1 MGNIETMFLKN
12 ISAFAA
18 KHQVYSHGL
27 AIVAGGFIYALALPA
42 IAQNLVVNGNFTNNA
57 TAFVTWP
64 GYVGSGS
71 DPTNV
76 PGWTQVSGSAGGYG
90 VNGAG
95 TVTSVFGP
103 ASTGGNT
110 FLFIQ
115 ASSTKELAQNLPTLL
130 TNTTYTLSFQAA
142 ARNGESGN
150 VFMVQIGDQNGSF
163 VTSGGIA
170 ANNTVFQYF
179 TYIFTTPASFNGV
192 PCIQLYNLNP
202 ATGHSVDFT
211 AVSVQAG
218 LGTNDAPPALAVFV
232 PLSGDWNVPSY
243 WNGGV
248 VPGTSQSPDIL
259 NGSVITVDSSVG
271 TCASLYV
278 GQGNQTPSGTVL
290 FRPGA
295 TLTAANIFL
304 GRDGTNFGQFNQ
316 SGGVLT
322 VNGVVSVG
330 DATGGGTGASGNYNF
345 SGGTVK
351 LSNPNGTVMVG
362 NQGLGQM
369 LMAGQAVLSTP
380 AVVVG
385 AAAGAAGSQLF
396 QWGGTIYASNLTIGA
411 TGVSNCSF
419 TISSGV
425 TSWTGTLLVNGDLK
439 AQGSQFLLQ
448 DTAVGG
454 VGLQVG
460 GAGKLRLEMDAQG
473 FSPIR
478 IPNAQF
484 GIAPGSQLAVDGSCY
499 MRWLA
504 QPGTFPLILHAGY
517 ADQAQFA
524 ATNVT
529 LTGFGDLTASLSY
542 QSNALN
548 LVLSAP
554 AGGAARVG
562 GGLLCE
568 YWEVP
573 ITVNPGVAGR
583 TLAAPLSALPS
594 FTNSLVVTHPIFG
607 RVVTN
612 IDLTQRRRD
621 TNYFMRF
628 SGSLSVPTNGSYTLY
643 LNSADGSRLWLD
655 GNLVV
660 NNDGVHAPAEVST
673 VTNLSAGMHALVI
686 GYFQTADAQV
696 LNASWAGPGF
706 AKQPIPSSALSLSGL
721 TNLSVRQPVY
731 QNIVQDSTAVYNY
744 APSFMYDEVEGL
756 YKIWMCGAG
765 IPGCVGGDN
774 ILYREATSL
783 QGLMTA
789 PLTVALQPSLDPT
802 KFDQIHACDPNVY
815 RVGNL
820 MYMAYGGNTDGS
832 QLVATT
838 RLGMAISYDGGRTFQ
853 RLNNGNAIL
862 SPNPADAAVYGI
874 GQPAVVPA
882 PNGYFYM
889 IYTDVS
895 TNNGTYVRIIRS
907 LDPAFTPGNFTNVVS
922 ISSGTIGG
930 FSLDLAFDDNLSQFV
945 IINESKLEYYTTNW
959 TYVQTLTLTNP
970 FSWTL
975 GEGYGLL
982 MNSQKRPVNYNQD
995 GIASYVLSGSTVDST
1010 NDTSLWANWVAG
1022 DLKYLVVP
1030 LNAAPAIAAL
1040 PGTNFTAGISLKLPV
1055 HATDPNLPPLRLS
1068 YSLLSAPAGM
1078 TINPVS
1084 GAISWRPV
1092 ISQSATTNM
1101 IVVRVTDY
1109 GMPPLV
1115 TTQSFMVTVMP
1126 PPAPS
1131 LVSPAL
1137 GLNTFS
1143 VLVNGVAGPDY
1154 ILQITTN
1161 VTRPAGWLPIIT
1173 NAAASPPFT
1182 FTDPNLHNYNQKLY
1196 RVQLGP

>member
-1 MGNIETMFLKN
+1 MPIRDIEEMLLKKTFAFVGEHRVTSLGLWMVAAVLFL
-12 ISAFAA
+12 
-18 KHQVYSHGL
+18 GL
-27 AIVAGGFIYALALPA
+27 AVPLF
-42 IAQNLVVNGNFTNNA
+42 AQNLVVNGNFTNNA

-71 DPTNV
+71 NPTNV
-76 PGWTQVSGSAGGYG
+76 PGWTQVAGSGGYG

-115 ASSTKELAQNLPTLL
+115 ASSTAELLQNLPALA
-130 TNTTYTLSFQAA
+130 TNTTYTLSFLAA
-142 ARNGESGN
+142 ARSGESGDM
-150 VFMVQIGDQNGSF
+150 FMVQIGDQSGSY
-163 VTSGGIA
+163 VNTGAIV
-170 ANNTVFQYF
+170 ANNSIFQYF
-179 TYIFTTPASFNGV
+179 TYTFTTPANFNGV
-192 PCIQLYNLNP
+192 PSIQLYNVNP

-211 AVSVQAG
+211 AVSVQPG
-218 LGTNDAPPALAVFV
+218 LGTNGAPPSLAVFV
-232 PLSGDWNVPSY
+232 PSSGDWNVPAY

-248 VPGTSQSPDIL
+248 VPGPSQSPDIL
-259 NGSVITVDSSVG
+259 NGSVVTVDSSVG
-271 TCASLYV
+271 TCASIYV
-278 GQGNQTPSGTVL
+278 GQGNQTPKGTVL
-290 FRPGA
+290 FRPGS

-316 SGGVLT
+316 SGGALT

-330 DATGGGTGASGNYNF
+330 DAAGGGTGASGNYNL
-345 SGGTVK
+345 SGGT
-351 LSNPNGTVMVG
+351 LQLTNPNGLVMVG
-362 NQGLGQM
+362 NQGVGQM
-369 LMAGQAVLSTP
+369 LVAGNAVLSTP
-380 AVVVG
+380 AVLVG

-396 QWGGTIYASNLTIGA
+396 QWGGTIYASNLTVGA

-425 TSWTGTLLVNGDLK
+425 TSWTGTLLVNGQLN

-448 DTAVGG
+448 DTASGG

-460 GAGKLRLEMDAQG
+460 GAGTLRLEMDAQG

-478 IPNAQF
+478 ISNAQF
-484 GIAPGSQLAVDGSCY
+484 GIAPGSQLVVDGSRY
-499 MRWLA
+499 TRWLA
-504 QPGTFPLILHAGY
+504 QPGTFPLILHGGY
-517 ADQAQFA
+517 AGQAQFT

-529 LTGFGDLTASLSY
+529 LTGFGDLTAALSY
-542 QSNALN
+542 QSNAVN
-548 LVLSAP
+548 LILSAP
-554 AGGAARVG
+554 SGGTARTG

-568 YWEVP
+568 YWQVP
-573 ITVNPGVAGR
+573 ITVNPGRSGR
-583 TLAAPLSALPS
+583 TLATPLAAVPD

-628 SGSLSVPTNGSYTLY
+628 SGYVSAPTNGSYTFY
-643 LNSADGSRLWLD
+643 LNSADGSLLWLD
-655 GNLVV
+655 GNLLV
-660 NNDGVHAPAEVST
+660 NNDGVHAPVEVSAT
-673 VTNLSAGMHALVI
+673 TNLTAGLHALVV
-686 GYFQTADAQV
+686 GYFQAANSQM
-696 LNASWAGPGF
+696 LNASWAGPDF
-706 AKQPIPSSALSLSGL
+706 AKQAIPNSALFLSGQ
-721 TNLSVRQPVY
+721 TNGSVRQPVF
-731 QNIVQDSTAVYNY
+731 QNVVQDSEAPYNY

-756 YKIWMCGAG
+756 YKIWMCGSG
-765 IPGCVGGDN
+765 ISGTVGGDN

-783 QGLMTA
+783 PGLMTA

-862 SPNPADAAVYGI
+862 SPNPPDAAVYGI

-882 PNGYFYM
+882 PNGYYYM

-895 TNNGTYVRIIRS
+895 TNNGSYQRVIRS
-907 LDPAFTPGNFTNVVS
+907 LDPAFTPGNFTNVAN

-930 FSLDLAFDDNLSQFV
+930 FSLDLAFDANLSQFV
-945 IINESKLEYYTTNW
+945 IINETRLEYYTTNW

-995 GIASYVLSGSTVDST
+995 GVASYVLAGSTVDST

-1030 LNAAPAIAAL
+1030 LNAAPAL
-1040 PGTNFTAGISLKLPV
+1040 TVMPGTNLIAGMSLKWANY
-1055 HATDPNLPPLRLS
+1055 ATDPNSPPLRLG
-1068 YSLLSAPAGM
+1068 YSLLSAPVGM

-1084 GAISWRPV
+1084 GAISWRPT
-1092 ISQSATTNM
+1092 IAQSPSTNSVM
-1101 IVVRVTDY
+1101 VKVTDN
-1109 GMPPLV
+1109 GVPSLS
-1115 TTQSFMVTVMP
+1115 TTQVFSVFVYP
-1126 PPAPS
+1126 PRRP
-1131 LVSPAL
+1131 
-1137 GLNTFS
+1137 TFS
-1143 VLVNGVAGPDY
+1143 APTFNRGVFSMTISGDAGPDY
-1154 ILQITTN
+1154 GIYGSTNLISWQLLQQ
-1161 VTRPAGWLPIIT
+1161 VLSPSLPLQFSDTR
-1173 NAAASPPFT
+1173 AS
-1182 FTDPNLHNYNQKLY
+1182 NSSLGYY
-1196 RVQLGP
+1196 RVLLGP